1 MSVISKRNSTPGTFL
16 ARCDGLDLCVQIW
29 VRCDVSWCVEV
40 CVCMAEHVGR
50 GAQWRVPENCS

>member
-29 VRCDVSWCVEV
+29 VHCDVSWCVEV
-40 CVCMAEHVGR
+40 CVCMADVAR
-50 GAQWRVPENCS
+50 GSWRPVART